1 MIINGLDFEL
11 RVDAD
16 SLHQNDRSFAVN
28 VACGLY
34 IRDSYGPCT
43 DPGVYYIPLTDQHSA
58 LSTLLDFAPS
68 NICIKRGSHI
78 SCNKMNF
85 SSQQKQLVKPPQRGI
100 FPLDHDAECKLKM
113 QEYLGCLNQEKSTHY
128 KCRELSRG
136 YLQCRMDADLMAKE
150 DLDEVYILIM
160 FIVCLSCLL
169 L

>member
-16 SLHQNDRSFAVN
+16 SLHQNDRFFAVN

-34 IRDSYGPCT
+34 IRDSYGPT
-43 DPGVYYIPLTDQHSA
+43 
-58 LSTLLDFAPS
+58 LSTQHTSFHSFQA
-68 NICIKRGSHI
+68 ICIGRGSHI
-78 SCNKMNF
+78 SRNKMNF

-128 KCRELSRG
+128 KCRELSRA

-160 FIVCLSCLL
+160 FIVC
-169 L
+169 